1 MGERMSDLNNKDKDL
16 EDKQDSKV
24 DAIAALVLIMALVVA
39 AVIWVS
45 SQ

>member
-1 MGERMSDLNNKDKDL
+1 MSDLNNKDREL

-24 DAIAALVLIMALVVA
+24 DAIAALVIIMTLVLA

>member
-1 MGERMSDLNNKDKDL
+1 MSDLNNKDREL
-16 EDKQDSKV
+16 EDEKDSKV
-24 DAIAALVLIMALVVA
+24 DAIAALVIIMTLVVA

>member
-1 MGERMSDLNNKDKDL
+1 MSDLHNKDREL
-16 EDKQDSKV
+16 EDEQDSKV
-24 DAIAALVLIMALVVA
+24 DAIAALIMIMTLVVA

>member
-1 MGERMSDLNNKDKDL
+1 MSDLNNKDRGL
-16 EDKQDSKV
+16 EDKQDSIV
-24 DAIAALVLIMALVVA
+24 DAIAALVIIMTLVVA

>member
-1 MGERMSDLNNKDKDL
+1 MSDLNNKDREL
-16 EDKQDSKV
+16 EDEKDSKV
-24 DAIAALVLIMALVVA
+24 DAIAALVMIMTLVVA